1 MNKPVI
7 AGIAAGVL
15 LFGLVI
21 SGILGPSPENAI
33 AQSTGKTKKVLLVA
47 NEMELQVAPDNPLH
61 PGGVKYNAM
70 VFNGTIPGPVI
81 AIDQGDTLQITLK
94 NEGKTIHSLDFHAGF
109 GPTKALSG
117 NVDPGKSKTW
127 TLQGVNAGAFY
138 YHCGADALNGV
149 WEHIANGMYGG
160 IVVHPMNEK
169 PAKEFYIAF
178 GEIYSN
184 SISSLFEKANGTGSF
199 DVGKFLAD
207 NPDLKLTNGEA
218 FKYVPSVGQSAKID
232 LNKNATVFKVKPG
245 ELTRWYIVNGGPSD
259 YVAFHFISGMIDV
272 RDGSVINRFGTQL
285 KNDETWTIPP
295 GSASVIEAT
304 FPEEGIYVGVDHSMV
319 NVLKGGAFA
328 VLATNNSTATD
339 HPEGTWVPPKGSAT
353 AAGQSMMTQTTQ
365 TNTTQAQN
373 QPSAGVATPTN
384 QTTTTNSTGTGASS
398 GNSTSGTNQTSGG
411 NATST
416 GAGGSVAASIVSGAS
431 SKATDAF
438 SPNPI
443 NAKVGDTVTWTNND
457 SQPHTVT
464 SGSNGTPDKKFD
476 SSPNLNPLLTPGKTF
491 SHTFTEAGTF
501 DYYCQIHPAMVG
513 KVTVT

>member
-1 MNKPVI
+1 
-7 AGIAAGVL
+7 
-15 LFGLVI
+15 
-21 SGILGPSPENAI
+21 
-33 AQSTGKTKKVLLVA
+33 
-47 NEMELQVAPDNPLH
+47 
-61 PGGVKYNAM
+61 
-70 VFNGTIPGPVI
+70 VI
-81 AIDQGDTLQITLK
+81 AIDQGDTLEITLK
-94 NEGKTIHSLDFHAGF
+94 NEGKTIHSLDFHAGI

-117 NVDPGKSKTW
+117 NVEPGKSKTW

-184 SISSLFEKANGTGSF
+184 SITSLFQKANGTGSF

-259 YVAFHFISGMIDV
+259 YVAFHFIAGQMDV
-272 RDGSVINRFGTQL
+272 RDGSIINRYGTQL

-304 FPEEGIYVGVDHSMV
+304 FPDEGIYVGVDHSMV

-328 VLATNNSTATD
+328 VLATSNSTATD
-339 HPEGTWVPPKGSAT
+339 HPEGTWVPPKGSAM
-353 AAGQSMMTQTTQ
+353 AGGPSMMTTTSQANATQ
-365 TNTTQAQN
+365 TQ
-373 QPSAGVATPTN
+373 ATPTN
-384 QTTTTNSTGTGASS
+384 QTTTSNQTTSTNSTGNATTTG
-398 GNSTSGTNQTSGG
+398 NQTSGA
-411 NATST
+411 NSTST
-416 GAGGSVAASIVSGAS
+416 GNTTSTGGGGSVAASIVSGAS
-431 SKATDAF
+431 SKSTDAY
-438 SPNPI
+438 SPNPV

-457 SQPHTVT
+457 SQPHTVV
-464 SGSNGTPDKKFD
+464 SGTNGKPDGKFD
-476 SSPNLNPLLTPGKTF
+476 SSPNLTNLLTTGKTF
-491 SHTFTEAGTF
+491 SHTFTEAG
-501 DYYCQIHPAMVG
+501 DYPSYCAIHPNMVG
-513 KVTVT
+513 TVSVS